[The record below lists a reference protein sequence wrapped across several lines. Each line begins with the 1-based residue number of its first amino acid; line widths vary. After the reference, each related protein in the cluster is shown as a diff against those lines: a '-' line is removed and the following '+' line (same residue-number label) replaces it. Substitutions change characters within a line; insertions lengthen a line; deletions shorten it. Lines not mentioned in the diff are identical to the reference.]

1 MPWVTLLIL
10 HGLVAFLLLGAVT
23 HQTVS
28 TVWPSKRKRLFVESF
43 AAVRSPSYANAV
55 CTLWV
60 VNMLLGAVL
69 YANYRLDV
77 RVPLEEFGQHVP
89 IGLFETKEHAIAL
102 GLGLLP
108 TYWLFWKRVPLS
120 DQRSLRTALTVIV
133 AACAWWGFLVGN
145 IVNNTRG
152 VGI

>member
-1 MPWVTLLIL
+1 MI
-10 HGLVAFLLLGAVT
+10 
-23 HQTVS
+23 
-28 TVWPSKRKRLFVESF
+28 
-43 AAVRSPSYANAV
+43 
-55 CTLWV
+55 
-60 VNMLLGAVL
+60 

-77 RVPLEEFGQHVP
+77 RVPLEEFREFVP

-108 TYWLFWKRVPLS
+108 TYWLFWKRVPLDEQNS
-120 DQRSLRTALTVIV
+120 VRTALTVIV